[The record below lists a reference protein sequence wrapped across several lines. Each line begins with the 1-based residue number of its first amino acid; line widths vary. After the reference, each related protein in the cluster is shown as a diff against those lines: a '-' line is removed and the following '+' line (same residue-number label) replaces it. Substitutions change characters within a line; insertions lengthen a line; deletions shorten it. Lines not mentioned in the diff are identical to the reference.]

1 MRNSLLLATVAIL
14 ATTTMAQAKTRLLV
28 NCFWPPKHH
37 VCSEVLP
44 AWIEAIEQATEG
56 RVTGITP
63 PKSVAPPPEQLAS
76 VEKGIADVA
85 VQFNGLIQNRV
96 KGPLVAMQPFVGVND
111 AAAMS
116 QALWE
121 TNQKY
126 FPDEFDSVVL
136 LSQFVISPGQLY
148 SQTDEPINSID
159 ELAGRKIWALPGPLA
174 AITTKLG
181 SGVVSSP
188 AAKSNEIISRGIVD
202 GHLGLDAQ
210 ALKAFQLMPY
220 TKSNTQFSSP
230 VYTTSFS
237 VVANKDKWAEI
248 SPEDQQAILAVSGPV
263 LGAQFGTSWDA
274 QNASAEAAYAEEG
287 IEVLQADAAF
297 EQALRDGSTFVTE
310 KWLNDAAAA
319 GIDAEGALAFYKAR
333 VAELTAK

>member
-1 MRNSLLLATVAIL
+1 M
-14 ATTTMAQAKTRLLV
+14 
-28 NCFWPPKHH
+28 
-37 VCSEVLP
+37 
-44 AWIEAIEQATEG
+44 
-56 RVTGITP
+56 
-63 PKSVAPPPEQLAS
+63 
-76 VEKGIADVA
+76 
-85 VQFNGLIQNRV
+85 
-96 KGPLVAMQPFVGVND
+96 
-111 AAAMS
+111 
-116 QALWE
+116 
-121 TNQKY
+121 
-126 FPDEFDSVVL
+126 
-136 LSQFVISPGQLY
+136 
-148 SQTDEPINSID
+148 
-159 ELAGRKIWALPGPLA
+159 
-174 AITTKLG
+174 
-181 SGVVSSP
+181 
-188 AAKSNEIISRGIVD
+188 
-202 GHLGLDAQ
+202 GLDAQ

-274 QNASAEAAYAEEG
+274 QNASAEAAYTEEG

-310 KWLNDAAAA
+310 KWLKDAAAA